1 MPEIDCN
8 LDYEVVVFGLGFVGL
23 TLAVAFADAGVG
35 VLGVETNK
43 DTVKSLQDGVP
54 HFYEKGLQESLIC
67 GIDSG
72 KIQINFELP
81 SSDRKRAYIIAVGT
95 PLEGNQLSTSSI
107 QNVLPSICSSLKPG
121 DLVILRST
129 VSIGMTQFIRDQIKS
144 KVDFDFFIAMCPE
157 RTIEGL
163 ALLELKTLPQI
174 VGAPDIKS
182 RQVAAKL
189 FEKISPN
196 ILEVHSFESAE
207 MTKLANNIARDVK
220 FALANEIA
228 FACES
233 LGIDFQEVRHA
244 TTVGYPREG
253 LAQAGPVGGPCL
265 EKDSWILLESLQ
277 RNGQITQSPFSVIK
291 NARLINES
299 IPDYVIER
307 LGKIHGGDSQKLS
320 ILHLGIAF
328 KGYPPTDDMRGADSL
343 KVIKALKNSGAQQF
357 AIDFEILNQ
366 DLIFLNIE
374 TDTSLFFRSTFAIIV
389 IYNNHIKNR
398 SFVLQNLESF
408 SESSQVFILDLWNLF
423 DSNFVWPSN
432 FNYQSLGNNSYE

>member
-129 VSIGMTQFIRDQIKS
+129 VSIGMTQFIRDQI
-144 KVDFDFFIAMCPE
+144 
-157 RTIEGL
+157 
-163 ALLELKTLPQI
+163 
-174 VGAPDIKS
+174 
-182 RQVAAKL
+182 
-189 FEKISPN
+189 
-196 ILEVHSFESAE
+196 HSFESAE